1 MAQHRDN
8 GDPGLPDFSSSSRA
22 GLPDFDREET
32 GPRPYSRQSE
42 RSRSA
47 SLAIVL
53 SVAGVTVVVLAVVAM
68 GVASSKMTD
77 RAIRSQFGPEPDEAE
92 GAGGADRAGFGPD
105 GPAD

>member
-1 MAQHRDN
+1 MS
-8 GDPGLPDFSSSSRA
+8 F
-22 GLPDFDREET
+22 
-32 GPRPYSRQSE
+32 
-42 RSRSA
+42 A
-47 SLAIVL
+47 SIALA
-53 SVAGVTVVVLAVVAM
+53 VAGAAVAVLAVTGILVVALPVAPGVRVGIAVVGVVLAVVAM